1 MSRNRRRNNPQ
12 DMTIYEQLEKIKEE
26 VCDGICKYRNSKDY
40 RGLISQ
46 ESLEE
51 ICKHDCPLNKL

>member
-12 DMTIYEQLEKIKEE
+12 DMTICEQLEQIKEE
-26 VCDGICKYRNSKDY
+26 VCDDICKYRNSKDY
-40 RGLISQ
+40 RGLMSQ

-51 ICKHDCPLNKL
+51 ICKHNCPLNKL

>member
-12 DMTIYEQLEKIKEE
+12 DMTICEQLEQIKEE
-26 VCDGICKYRNSKDY
+26 VCDDICKYRNSKDY
-40 RGLISQ
+40 RGLMSQ

-51 ICKHDCPLNKL
+51 ICKYDCPLNKL

>member
-12 DMTIYEQLEKIKEE
+12 DMTICEQLEKIKEG
-26 VCDGICKYRNSKDY
+26 VCDDICKYRNSKEY
-40 RGLISQ
+40 RGILSQ

-51 ICKHDCPLNKL
+51 ICEHDCPLNKL

>member
-1 MSRNRRRNNPQ
+1 
-12 DMTIYEQLEKIKEE
+12 MTISEQLEQIKEE
-26 VCDGICKYRNSKDY
+26 VCDDICKYRNSKDY
-40 RGLISQ
+40 RGLMSQ